1 MVQLSIARWFDT
13 PSRTLKEIAPNEDL
27 YVFHHLGLGDMI
39 HCNGMVRFLLQQLEP
54 QCNLH
59 VFCKARNAEMTQ
71 WMYRDE
77 PRIRL
82 DYIRE
87 GARETE
93 SVQRVLKERNTS
105 NYLCV
110 GHRGLR
116 TWEKDYPRTFFDQLF
131 YMQVGIPYPVR
142 YSHCYWERDLREEE
156 RVYRKL
162 APGKEYAFVHDDPN
176 RGYAIDS
183 SGIPMPVVRNDI
195 SESIFHLGLLLER
208 ASQVHC
214 MESSIRCMIESL
226 DMSRCQLFYHHFR
239 YPDRPLGDA
248 TNLNWIQIDRTQ
260 ANPTQSNPT
269 QSAVA

>member
-13 PSRTLKEIAPNEDL
+13 PSRTLKEIASTQDL

-39 HCNGMVRFLLQQLEP
+39 HCNGMVRFLLQQLDP
-54 QCNLH
+54 HCNLH

-82 DYIRE
+82 ERISE
-87 GARETE
+87 GARETDC
-93 SVQRVLKERNTS
+93 VQRVLKEHNAS

-110 GHRGLR
+110 GHRDLR
-116 TWEKDYPRTFFDQLF
+116 TWEKNYPRTFFDQLF
-131 YMQVGIPYPVR
+131 YMQVGIPYSVR
-142 YSHCYWERDLREEE
+142 YSHCYWERDLLEEE

-176 RGYAIDS
+176 RGYSIDS
-183 SGIPMPVVRNDI
+183 HSIPLPIVRNDI

-226 DMSRCQLFYHHFR
+226 DMSRCQLFYHNFR
-239 YPDRPLGDA
+239 YPDRPLGDS
-248 TNLNWIQIDRTQ
+248 TNLAWTQIDRTQ
-260 ANPTQSNPT
+260 
-269 QSAVA
+269 SAAA